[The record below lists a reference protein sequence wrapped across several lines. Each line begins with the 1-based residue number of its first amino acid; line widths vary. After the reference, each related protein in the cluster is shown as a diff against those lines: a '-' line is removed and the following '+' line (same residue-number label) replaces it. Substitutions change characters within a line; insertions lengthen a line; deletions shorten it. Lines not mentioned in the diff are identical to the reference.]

1 MLNSLW
7 IAFRTYSRIPVPE
20 AEWTE
25 DNMKYAMC
33 FSPLVGVV
41 IGGAEFLW
49 MFLAGLLHC
58 PFILQAAI
66 ASLLPLLIT
75 GAIHMDGFMDT
86 TDALASHQDREK
98 MLQILKDSHTGAFA
112 VISALMW
119 MLAYFAAFTGIA
131 TYKSLWIIGFGF
143 IMSRSLSAL
152 AVVLFRSA
160 RENGMLH
167 AFSGTA
173 QGYRVMVSMAGYFAV
188 SALCMIVL
196 GGWRGLIAV
205 LVNCGIFLY
214 YRLLSYRKFGG
225 ITGDLAGWF
234 LQLAELGTALSTAL
248 FVNVLP

>member
-1 MLNSLW
+1 MLNNLW

-33 FSPLVGVV
+33 FFPLVGVV
-41 IGGAEFLW
+41 TGGAEFLW

-58 PFILQAAI
+58 PFILQVAI

-112 VISALMW
+112 VISAGMW
-119 MLAYFAAFTGIA
+119 MLAYFAAFTGIT

-143 IMSRSLSAL
+143 VMSRSLSAL

-173 QGYRVMVSMAGYFAV
+173 QGYRVMVSMGGYFAV
-188 SALCMIVL
+188 SAVCMIVL
-196 GGWRGLIAV
+196 GGLRGLIAV

-234 LQLAELGTALSTAL
+234 LQLAELGTALSAAL
-248 FVNVLP
+248 FANLLP